1 MNDFKINT
9 KKELECFVGENWN
22 ILNDYLDKEQ
32 NKFPSLI
39 YASVDIRESKH
50 KFAPVDFNMYPAGF
64 NNICQFDRLS
74 SADHFT
80 NYFKFEKHENVK
92 TIGVWVESHTKNL
105 FYLDHLNSL
114 KYILEKSG
122 HKVFF
127 ISHDENLFPAENHQI
142 DLTSQ
147 SGDPISIH
155 QLNIKNGI
163 VSISEYEIDFIILN
177 NDQSKEISIDWDNLS
192 TPIAP
197 SPKIG
202 WFSRKKTT
210 HFEFYHQVVENF
222 CQEFSINPDLLEA
235 KFKSVTNIDFIKKE
249 GLEKLAQE
257 VDSLKASF
265 SQQDAPIYVKA
276 DSGTY
281 GMGISVVN
289 SGQEI
294 MDMNR
299 KKRNK
304 MDVGKNN
311 LKFNAVLIQEGIE
324 TVLKFDEA
332 PAEVAIYMVN
342 SVPTGGFLR
351 TNSSRDS
358 KGNLNARGMVY
369 QKYCI
374 TEIKE
379 LADHKQKEAVY
390 SIIAR
395 LSHLAGQMEASK
407 LN

>member
-1 MNDFKINT
+1 MNDFKIKT
-9 KKELECFVGENWN
+9 KKELENFVGENWN
-22 ILNDYLDKEQ
+22 LLNNYLDQEQKE
-32 NKFPSLI
+32 FPSLI

-64 NNICQFDRLS
+64 NNICQFDKLT
-74 SADHFT
+74 SADQFV
-80 NYFKFEKHENVK
+80 NFFQSQNLEKIKN
-92 TIGVWVESHTKNL
+92 IGIWVESHTKNL
-105 FYLDHLNSL
+105 FYLDHLSSL
-114 KYILEKSG
+114 KFILEKANYD
-122 HKVFF
+122 VFF
-127 ISHDENLFPAENHQI
+127 ISHDENLFIEGNKKI
-142 DLTSQ
+142 NLTSQ
-147 SGDPISIH
+147 SGDPITIH
-155 QLNIKNGI
+155 QLKIENGS
-163 VSISEYEIDFIILN
+163 VSTPEHQIDFIVLN
-177 NDQSKEISIDWDNLS
+177 NDQSKEISFDWENLS

-210 HFEFYHQVVENF
+210 HFEFYHQVVKKF

-235 KFKSVTNIDFIKKE
+235 KFKSVKDIDFIKKE
-249 GLEKLAQE
+249 GLETLAQE
-257 VDSLKASF
+257 VDSLKATF
-265 SQQDAPIYVKA
+265 SQPDAPVYVKA

-294 MDMNR
+294 IDMNR

-395 LSHLAGQMEASK
+395 LSHLAGQMEVSK